1 MGKKE
6 EQERIFA
13 ELRTL
18 DAKLEVLAQK
28 IKTIEKNEEVLG
40 RTLLAVS
47 AKLKKIEQGG
57 FGGGGKST
65 STEELDKKYATK
77 SDLAEMRYVVDA
89 INPLDYATISQVRD
103 LVDEKLEAA
112 AGGGG
117 EGGQILKK
125 KKRAGNEPGS
135 AGLMQRI

>member
-6 EQERIFA
+6 DQERVFS

-40 RTLLAVS
+40 RTLLNLNS
-47 AKLKKIEQGG
+47 KLKKMEQGG
-57 FGGGGKST
+57 VGGGGKGA
-65 STEELDKKYATK
+65 STEEMDKRYALK

-89 INPLDYATISQVRD
+89 INPMDYATITQVRD
-103 LVDEKLEAA
+103 LVDEKLSGASSSSSL
-112 AGGGG
+112 
-117 EGGQILKK
+117 Q
-125 KKRAGNEPGS
+125 KKRKGGDEPGS
-135 AGLMQRI
+135 AGLVQRI

>member
-6 EQERIFA
+6 EQERVFA

-28 IKTIEKNEEVLG
+28 IKNIEKNEEVLG

-47 AKLKKIEQGG
+47 SKLKKLELGG
-57 FGGGGKST
+57 VGGSKSA
-65 STEELDKKYATK
+65 STADLDKRYPLK
-77 SDLAEMRYVVDA
+77 SELAELRYVVDA

-103 LVDEKLEAA
+103 LLDEKL
-112 AGGGG
+112 AGV
-117 EGGQILKK
+117 EMRKRKK
-125 KKRAGNEPGS
+125 GDEPGS

>member
-6 EQERIFA
+6 DQERVFA

-28 IKTIEKNEEVLG
+28 IRTIEKNEEVIG
-40 RTLLAVS
+40 RTLLALS
-47 AKLKKIEQGG
+47 SKLKKLEQGG
-57 FGGGGKST
+57 FGGGSKGT
-65 STEELDKKYATK
+65 STDELDKRYALK

-89 INPLDYATISQVRD
+89 INPMDYATISQVRD
-103 LVDEKLEAA
+103 YVDEKLSGAT
-112 AGGGG
+112 
-117 EGGQILKK
+117 GQVGKK
-125 KKRAGNEPGS
+125 KKGDEPGS